1 MASADLMALRLEMS
15 TSSGLKCARMPSGD
29 WPHSVSSAAA
39 PAADLDCVII
49 VFRMAA

>member
-15 TSSGLKCARMPSGD
+15 TSNGLNWARTPCGVC
-29 WPHSVSSAAA
+29 PHSVSSAAS

-49 VFRMAA
+49 VFKMDA